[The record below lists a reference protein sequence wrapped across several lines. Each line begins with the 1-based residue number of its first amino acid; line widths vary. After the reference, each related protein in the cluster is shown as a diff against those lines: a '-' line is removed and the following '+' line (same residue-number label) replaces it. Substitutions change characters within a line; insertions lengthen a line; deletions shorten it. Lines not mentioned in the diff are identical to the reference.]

1 MRIAIIGGG
10 IGGLTAALALR
21 QFGFAPEVFEQAPEL
36 LEVGAAILMW
46 PNAMRLLHRLGLAE
60 SVRQH
65 GGVVEQTLWLNRDGK
80 LLNHVWLPKIDAP
93 AVAIHRADLQHAL
106 LHSLPQDSIH
116 LGYVF
121 EAYEQQPD
129 RIVAHF
135 RDGPLFECDVLIGA
149 DGLHSRARAQLLNDG
164 PPTDR
169 GYTAWRGVIPY
180 TPDSLTPATAMEI
193 YGRGQRFGIGPVGSG
208 KVGWW
213 ATANKTANLSPD
225 RKKNVETNRSGE
237 GASRSADS
245 PREKSIA
252 SEDGLTSR
260 RELLRLFDGWCE
272 PVLELI
278 QATALTSLVRNAV
291 FDRRPVRKWGAGYMT
306 LIGDAI
312 HPTTPNLGQGGCL
325 AIEDA
330 AVLARCL
337 KKYASDAGPTEG
349 GSELALSPVSVAL
362 RRFERLRFAR
372 TAAIARYSRLYG
384 VVGQW
389 ENRWAVQARGLILSS
404 APKGLTERL
413 FRAVLDYDACAVSI

>member
-36 LEVGAAILMW
+36 LEVGAAIIMW
-46 PNAMRLLHRLGLAE
+46 PNAMRVLHRLGVGE

-65 GGVVEQTLWLNRDGK
+65 GGVVAQTLWLKQDGQ
-80 LLNHVWLPKIDAP
+80 LLNHVRLPKTDAP
-93 AVAIHRADLQHAL
+93 AVVIHRADLQQAL
-106 LHSLPQDSIH
+106 LHALPQDSIH
-116 LGYVF
+116 LGHVF
-121 EAYEQQPD
+121 EAYEQLPD

-135 RDGPLFECDVLIGA
+135 CDGPPFECDVLIGA

-180 TPDSLTPATAMEI
+180 TPGSLTPATAIEI
-193 YGRGQRFGIGPVGSG
+193 YGPGQRFGIGPVGFG

-213 ATANKTANLSPD
+213 ATANKTAGLSSD
-225 RKKNVETNRSGE
+225 RKNHLETNRSDE
-237 GASRSADS
+237 GTSTSAAS
-245 PREKSIA
+245 PRDKSIA
-252 SEDGLTSR
+252 TEYGLTSR

-291 FDRRPVRKWGAGYMT
+291 FDRRPVRKWSAGSLT

-337 KKYASDAGPTEG
+337 KKYASDAGPVAAEK
-349 GSELALSPVSVAL
+349 EPALSPVSVAL

-372 TAAIARYSRLYG
+372 TAAVARYSRVYG

-389 ENRWAVQARGLILSS
+389 ENRWAVQVRGLILSTV
-404 APKGLTERL
+404 PKGLTERL
-413 FRAVLDYDACAVSI
+413 FRAVFNYDACAVSI

>member
-21 QFGFAPEVFEQAPEL
+21 QFGFAPEVFEQAPEV
-36 LEVGAAILMW
+36 LEVAAAIIMW
-46 PNAMRLLHRLGLAE
+46 PNAMRVLHRLGVGE

-65 GGVVEQTLWLNRDGK
+65 GGVVEQALWLNQDGK
-80 LLNHVWLPKIDAP
+80 RLNHVWLPKTDAP
-93 AVAIHRADLQHAL
+93 AVAIHRADLQQAL
-106 LHSLPQDSIH
+106 LHALPQDSIH
-116 LGYVF
+116 LGHVF
-121 EAYEQQPD
+121 KAYEQLPD

-135 RDGPLFECDVLIGA
+135 CDGPPFECDVLIGA

-164 PPTDR
+164 PPTNR

-180 TPDSLTPATAMEI
+180 TPRSLTPATAIEI
-193 YGRGQRFGIGPVGSG
+193 YGRGQRFGIGPIGSG

-213 ATANKTANLSPD
+213 ATANKTAGLSPG
-225 RKKNVETNRSGE
+225 RKKNDETNQGDER
-237 GASRSADS
+237 ASVVS
-245 PREKSIA
+245 PRDKSIE
-252 SEDGLTSR
+252 SEDGLANR
-260 RELLRLFDGWCE
+260 QELLRLFDGWCE

-291 FDRRPVRKWGAGYMT
+291 FDRRPVRKRSAGSLT

-337 KKYASDAGPTEG
+337 KKYASDAGPVAAEK
-349 GSELALSPVSVAL
+349 EPALSPVSVAL

-372 TAAIARYSRLYG
+372 TAAVARYSRVYG

-389 ENRWAVQARGLILSS
+389 ENRWAVQLRGVILST

-413 FRAVLDYDACAVSI
+413 FRAVFNYDACAVRI